1 MQFNVHENKHALNML
16 TSYPETTDMRELVKE
31 KQPLDEYYANS
42 NHANCPTWRN
52 NLFQII

>member
-42 NHANCPTWRN
+42 NHGNCPTWRN